1 MPGNKAAVGGEFG
14 TKRDR
19 ARLAKNI
26 RGHRL
31 MRGWNKEQLSEMAGL
46 GINGAGCAE
55 DPEGYWPSLITVTR
69 IAQALGAK
77 VSDLIGH

>member
-1 MPGNKAAVGGEFG
+1 
-14 TKRDR
+14 
-19 ARLAKNI
+19 
-26 RGHRL
+26 